1 MEQVDLRRYE
11 ATGVLGIGADY
22 EARAAVE
29 RDTGRQVVLK
39 RPAPETVRHR
49 MHDGTEVRTD
59 RILQGT
65 RRWAYHPDRR
75 AHCGL
80 HGAGQS

>member
-11 ATGVLGIGADY
+11 ATGILGIGADY

-29 RDTGRQVVLK
+29 HDTGRQVVLK
-39 RPAPETVRHR
+39 RGRAC
-49 MHDGTEVRTD
+49 
-59 RILQGT
+59 
-65 RRWAYHPDRR
+65 HPGRS

-80 HGAGQS
+80 YGAGQS

>member
-39 RPAPETVRHR
+39 RLPPR
-49 MHDGTEVRTD
+49 
-59 RILQGT
+59 L
-65 RRWAYHPDRR
+65 
-75 AHCGL
+75 CGIACTT
-80 HGAGQS
+80 GPR